1 MIYQLIFYAGEFES
15 RSLIRPQNFLLE
27 MLNYKVINI
36 INLEKRDTK
45 L

>member
-1 MIYQLIFYAGEFES
+1 MIYQLIFYAGEFEYI
-15 RSLIRPQNFLLE
+15 SLIRPQKTLLV
-27 MLNYKVINI
+27 MSNYKVINI